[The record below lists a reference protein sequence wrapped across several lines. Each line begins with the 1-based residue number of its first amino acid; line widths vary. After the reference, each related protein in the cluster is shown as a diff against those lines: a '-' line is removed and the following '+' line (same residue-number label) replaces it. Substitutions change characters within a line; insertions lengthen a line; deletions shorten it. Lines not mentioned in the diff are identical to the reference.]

1 MLTGACTKFVKK
13 LERLKGLQVLLQGKC
28 KKLLKNTMAPA
39 LNNNKYQLV
48 IGRERN
54 GDLGHQ

>member
-1 MLTGACTKFVKK
+1 MPGARTKFVKK
-13 LERLKGLQVLLQGKC
+13 LERLQGLQVPLQGKC

-39 LNNNKYQLV
+39 LNNSKYQLV